1 MHPASKSFQSHKVST
16 LLTVIFAIHL
26 ILIIWEIFKLQIIG
40 LLFDFLR
47 YWKALQN
54 LLKSLINSI
63 EAIASLLLLLFL
75 ILGIFALLGAQLF
88 GGKFKEVQEEFGLQ
102 KPRHHF
108 DSFFQS
114 LFTVFQVL
122 YPPHIF
128 YKSILIERWR
138 ALMIHWHK

>member
-26 ILIIWEIFKLQIIG
+26 ILIKKYLNLQIIG
-40 LLFDFLR
+40 FLFDFLR

-114 LFTVFQVL
+114 LFTVFQVV

-128 YKSILIERWR
+128 YKSILIERY
-138 ALMIHWHK
+138 

>member
-26 ILIIWEIFKLQIIG
+26 ILIKKYLNLQIIG
-40 LLFDFLR
+40 FLFDFLR

-122 YPPHIF
+122 YPPPIF
-128 YKSILIERWR
+128 YKSILIEKSHDS
-138 ALMIHWHK
+138 LT

>member
-26 ILIIWEIFKLQIIG
+26 ILIKLRYEIFKLQIIG
-40 LLFDFLR
+40 LWFDFLR

-114 LFTVFQVL
+114 LFTVFQVV

-128 YKSILIERWR
+128 YKSIWIERYF
-138 ALMIHWHK
+138 

>member
-26 ILIIWEIFKLQIIG
+26 ILIKKYLNLQIIG
-40 LLFDFLR
+40 FLFDFLR

-114 LFTVFQVL
+114 LFTVFQV
-122 YPPHIF
+122 
-128 YKSILIERWR
+128 IL
-138 ALMIHWHK
+138 KKV